1 MDYIF
6 DIDGTLTPSRLKID
20 KEFESFFLNWMKDK
34 DVVLVTGSDKEK
46 TIEQVGEKIWTN
58 AKRVYQSCGNAV
70 YEKGEL
76 MKMNHFNLS
85 FPLRDLLED
94 FKKNSEWK
102 DKFGNHIEERIGLV
116 NFSTIGRDCPQEE
129 RERYAKWDAEKKERA
144 YFCWK
149 IQQIF
154 PELEATVGGQ
164 ISIDI
169 HPKGQNKAQVIDDI
183 RGNLIFFGDR
193 CDPGGNDYPIIE
205 RLEKEEA
212 LAEKSVFGDLAKR
225 KFRIHNV
232 KGYKD
237 TWDILKT
244 Y

>member
-1 MDYIF
+1 MDYVF

-20 KEFESFFLNWMKDK
+20 PEFESFFLDWMKNK
-34 DVVLVTGSDKEK
+34 DVVLVTGSDKDK

-76 MKMNHFNLS
+76 MKMNQFALS
-85 FPLRDLLED
+85 FPLRDVLED

-102 DKFGNHIEERIGLV
+102 DKFGNHIEERIGLI

-129 RERYAKWDAEKKERA
+129 RERYAIWDAEKKERE

-149 IQQIF
+149 IQEVF
-154 PELEATVGGQ
+154 PELEASVGGQ

-169 HPKGQNKAQVIDDI
+169 YTKGQNKAQVLNDI
-183 RGNLIFFGDR
+183 KGNLIFFGDR
-193 CDPGGNDYPIIE
+193 CEPGGNDYPIIE
-205 RLEKEEA
+205 RLEKEN
-212 LAEKSVFGDLAKR
+212 EKTIGSPFGDLARR
-225 KFRIHNV
+225 KYRIHNV
-232 KGYKD
+232 KSYKD